1 MKLVTF
7 AVATPVGTFERLGAA
22 VETPRTLIVDL
33 NAAGAAWLERK
44 GRSQNLADAL
54 LPPDIL
60 QFLEGGAESLD
71 AAREALEFAR
81 TEGRGGPSAEFL
93 DPKGRRVLYGEN
105 DIRLLAPVPRPP
117 AFRDFFAFED
127 HALKGA
133 ARRGEPLSP
142 SWYDQPVYYK
152 GNHREFYGPGATV
165 PWPSY
170 TRKLDFEAEIACIV
184 GRSGRDLSS
193 EKAAG
198 HIAGY
203 AILNDFSARD
213 IQKNEMLC
221 RMGPAKG
228 KDFANALGPW
238 LVTADELGSPD
249 ELAISVW
256 VNGEKWSS
264 GRSGGRYWSF
274 PTMLSHVS
282 QEETVYP
289 GDILGSGTY
298 AGGCGLDLDRWIKP
312 GDTIEIK
319 ADNLGV
325 LKSVVGAPK
334 ASTHLKYAGKNT
346 GASATT

>member
-7 AVATPVGTFERLGAA
+7 AVDTPLGSFERLGAA
-22 VETPRTLIVDL
+22 IDKPRPMIVDL
-33 NAAGAAWLERK
+33 NAACGAWFERK
-44 GRSQNLADAL
+44 GRPQAVADAL
-54 LPPDIL
+54 VPPDIL
-60 QFLEGGAESLD
+60 RFLEIGEESLD
-71 AAREALEFAR
+71 AARESIEFAR
-81 TEGRGGPSAEFL
+81 KEGRGEAAKFR
-93 DPKGRRVLYGEN
+93 DPMGRRVLYAESE
-105 DIRLLAPVPRPP
+105 IRLRPPVPRPP

-142 SWYDQPVYYK
+142 AWYDQPVYYK
-152 GNHREFYGPGATV
+152 GNHREFYGPGSTI

-170 TRKLDFEAEIACIV
+170 TRKLDFEAEIACVV
-184 GRSGRDLSS
+184 GRRGRDLSPK
-193 EKAAG
+193 EAG
-198 HIAGY
+198 HHIAGY

-238 LVTADELGSPD
+238 LVTADELENPD
-249 ELAISVW
+249 DLDISVW

-264 GRSGGRYWSF
+264 GHSSGRYWSF
-274 PTMLSHVS
+274 PAMLSHVS

-312 GDTIEIK
+312 ADTIEIK
-319 ADNLGV
+319 VSKLGA
-325 LKSVVGAPK
+325 LKNVVGAPK
-334 ASTHLKYAGKNT
+334 GAVHLKHAGKKA
-346 GASATT
+346 GARGAA

>member
-7 AVATPVGTFERLGAA
+7 AVDTPLGSFERLGAVA
-22 VETPRTLIVDL
+22 EKPRSCIVDL
-33 NAAGAAWLERK
+33 NAACGAWFERK
-44 GRSQNLADAL
+44 GRSRAVADAL
-54 LPPDIL
+54 VPADIL
-60 QFLEGGAESLD
+60 RFLENGEEALD
-71 AAREALEFAR
+71 AARESALFAGN
-81 TEGRGGPSAEFL
+81 EDRGDGAKL
-93 DPKGRRVLYGEN
+93 IDPMGRRVLYAEN
-105 DIRLLAPVPRPP
+105 EIRLLPPVPRPP

-142 SWYDQPVYYK
+142 AWYDQPVYYK

-165 PWPSY
+165 PWPRY

-184 GRSGRDLSS
+184 GRRGRDLSP
-193 EKAAG
+193 EKAEG

-238 LVTADELGSPD
+238 LVTADELKNPD
-249 ELAISVW
+249 ELNISVW

-264 GRSGGRYWSF
+264 GHSSGRYWSF

-312 GDTIEIK
+312 GDTIEIQ
-319 ADNLGV
+319 ADKLGV
-325 LKSVVGAPK
+325 LKSVVGAPQ
-334 ASTHLKYAGKNT
+334 AAVHLKYAGKNT
-346 GASATT
+346 GARAAA